1 MNLKKIGKHA
11 LWIFALGA
19 FSILFLHV
27 SLTITGTLIMGRRRL
42 QSDWLLGMIWD
53 VNGWVYDAL
62 CIPVMWIRPQSMFDN
77 EVCTTAII
85 GVVWGLTLYT
95 IRLCWGYFSRSLA
108 KRIRR
113 VLRERSE
120 KKFGLRDGVGL

>member
-19 FSILFLHV
+19 FSILVLNV
-27 SLTITGTLIMGRRRL
+27 SLTITITLLRARSRL
-42 QSDWLLGMIWD
+42 VSGSFLGMIWD
-53 VNGWVYDAL
+53 VNGWVYEAL
-62 CIPVMWIRPQSMFDN
+62 CIPVMWIQPQSMFDN
-77 EVCTTAII
+77 EVWTTAII
-85 GVVWGLTLYT
+85 GVFWGLTLYS
-95 IRLCWGYFSRSLA
+95 IRLCWGYFSRALA

-120 KKFGLRDGVGL
+120 KKFGLRDGGGL